1 MVGHWVGLVSHIHLR
16 LYRLYIV
23 LIALVVHIF
32 IRKKCWV
39 LKLVGEHSTNLRTKQ
54 AVEITT
60 IDRDQHAINCKE
72 RKKY

>member
-32 IRKKCWV
+32 NKKKM
-39 LKLVGEHSTNLRTKQ
+39 LGIEISLRT
-54 AVEITT
+54 
-60 IDRDQHAINCKE
+60 
-72 RKKY
+72 